1 MSAKRAPSPPPQIE
15 GFDYIQL
22 LGSGGFADVFLYQ
35 QHYPKRRVAVK
46 VMLKDAVAAGGVE
59 AFTAEAN
66 LMAQLSTHPAIVSIY
81 EADVSP
87 DGRPYLVMEYC
98 SKPNLQTRYRKQ
110 RLSVAEALRIGIQVA
125 GAVETAHR
133 AGILHRDIKPAN
145 ILVTEYGRPA
155 LTDFGIAGTVQGQDA
170 GTGLSIP
177 WSPPESF
184 NAGEPSA
191 PTTDIWALGAT
202 VYTLLAGRSP
212 FEIPGQKNT
221 TADIMARIQSDPLP
235 RIDRADVTDSLYRV
249 LATAMAKRREDRYRT
264 ALEFARALQK
274 VEIELAMSVTT
285 IDVLDDSVEVDAH
298 EGEDDNRTRVRSVVS
313 IDPTGP
319 APSAHSRPAPTI
331 PPLAEPPFSTADA
344 TVMRDAT
351 GAPVT
356 APGAQPAPGTPAPYG
371 WGQQPAPGVTEPY
384 DHTVLRGLPDAGQT
398 VGVTHARPVGRPAS
412 EQPVA
417 PAAAKR
423 RWSLFAGI
431 GAVVVIGGGIALATV
446 LSGSDPSEPI
456 ETPTSVRPVDVDDV
470 ITERTVPVLTG
481 VTGRIEGDQAV
492 FTWTNPAPEAGDVY
506 LWGVQVGGEAVALEA
521 TSETTVTVAPSP
533 DGQTCIE
540 VLLRRADGRA
550 SAEPAVGC
558 AS

>member
-1 MSAKRAPSPPPQIE
+1 
-15 GFDYIQL
+15 
-22 LGSGGFADVFLYQ
+22 
-35 QHYPKRRVAVK
+35 
-46 VMLKDAVAAGGVE
+46 
-59 AFTAEAN
+59 
-66 LMAQLSTHPAIVSIY
+66 
-81 EADVSP
+81 
-87 DGRPYLVMEYC
+87 
-98 SKPNLQTRYRKQ
+98 
-110 RLSVAEALRIGIQVA
+110 
-125 GAVETAHR
+125 
-133 AGILHRDIKPAN
+133 
-145 ILVTEYGRPA
+145 
-155 LTDFGIAGTVQGQDA
+155 
-170 GTGLSIP
+170 
-177 WSPPESF
+177 
-184 NAGEPSA
+184 
-191 PTTDIWALGAT
+191 
-202 VYTLLAGRSP
+202 
-212 FEIPGQKNT
+212 
-221 TADIMARIQSDPLP
+221 MARIQSDPLP

-249 LATAMAKRREDRYRT
+249 LVTAMAKRREDRYRT

-319 APSAHSRPAPTI
+319 APSVHSRPAPTI

-384 DHTVLRGLPDAGQT
+384 DHTVLRGLSEAGQT
-398 VGVTHARPVGRPAS
+398 VGVTHARPVERPAS

-423 RWSLFAGI
+423 RWPLVAGI

-470 ITERTVPVLTG
+470 ITERTVPAHTG

>member
-35 QHYPKRRVAVK
+35 QHFPKRRVAVK

-81 EADVSP
+81 QADVSP

-184 NAGEPSA
+184 NAGEASA

-384 DHTVLRGLPDAGQT
+384 DHTVLRGLPEAGQT
-398 VGVTHARPVGRPAS
+398 VGVTHARPVERPAS

-423 RWSLFAGI
+423 RWPLVAGI

-470 ITERTVPVLTG
+470 ITERTVPALTG